1 MAKKKTQV
9 LQAYR
14 DAKKDSADEYP
25 RLVPSNHASKR
36 KYNGHSVDWFI
47 ARSLRELDKY
57 DRELRNDPTNSP
69 KPPVHDPLDPLYDQI
84 GLKRNRAGKVL
95 EEITFDQVLPLL
107 PDEQMI
113 CVGSGNGY
121 FFMGRVAEF
130 RRIVST
136 IERMYAL
143 RAAFVR
149 PSVYNRFNPE
159 TSFTQR
165 RIKEVFTRDF
175 PGEPVMM
182 AFSLD
187 GEEFSPFS
195 LYSEYQH
202 GKKKNWPFVWP
213 VLPGICDA

>member
-1 MAKKKTQV
+1 MAKKE
-9 LQAYR
+9 LRAYY

-25 RLVPSNHASKR
+25 RIAPLNRTTKR
-36 KYNGHSVDWFI
+36 KYKGYSVDWFI

-57 DRELRNDPTNSP
+57 DRELRVGPTKSS
-69 KPPVHDPLDPLYDQI
+69 KPAVHDPLKPLYEQI
-84 GLKRNRAGKVL
+84 GLKLDKTGKVL

-195 LYSEYQH
+195 LYKEYRY
-202 GKKKNWPFVWP
+202 GIRKNWPFVWP
-213 VLPGICDA
+213 RSSGVCNA